1 MDLELPLPWPQ
12 DPPRAQDVV
21 LRRFAP
27 RDVPMLRDLA
37 TDPYVAA
44 TTTLPRDATQL
55 DALRFVQRQLTRP
68 ATGRGWSFCVARAA
82 DDEAVG
88 QIGLWTAGLGQGR
101 CTAGYAI
108 APSARRQGYAGKALR
123 ALTAFAWTIAP
134 VHRVELYVEPDN
146 AASLRTATAAGFA
159 REGLLRS
166 HQEIDGR
173 RADMVL
179 LAAIR
184 PDRSR

>member
-1 MDLELPLPWPQ
+1 MELPLPWPQ
-12 DPPRAQDVV
+12 VPPQAGDVV

-27 RDVPMLRDLA
+27 RDVPMLRDLS

-44 TTTLPRDATQL
+44 TTSLPRHATQL
-55 DALRFVQRQLTRP
+55 DALRFVERQLTRP

-88 QIGLWTAGLGQGR
+88 QIGLWTAGIGQGR

-108 APSARRQGYAGKALR
+108 APSARRQGYAGQALR
-123 ALTAFAWTIAP
+123 TLTAFAWTIAL
-134 VHRVELYVEPDN
+134 VHRVELYVEPGN
-146 AASLRTATAAGFA
+146 TASLRTARTAGYI
-159 REGLLRS
+159 REGLLHS

-173 RADMVL
+173 RVDMVL

-184 PDRSR
+184 TGGSR